1 MNFSQIMHDYPWLFG
16 IIMIVGG
23 PICAF
28 FGRRFFPWVISGIVA
43 VTLLLGTLIVCSVLG
58 FMETT
63 IGLGVSIGVAAILAV
78 ISVWLVFKTVW
89 IAVGILG
96 LIGGFFLGSLIYSM
110 FLVAIGGGALWMMI
124 SFSFLCSIFSG
135 WLSFK
140 YSKPVVL
147 FFTSTVGSYAFM
159 RGCSYFFGGYP
170 SEAVIFHSL

>member
-78 ISVWLVFKTVW
+78 LSVWLVFKTVW

-96 LIGGFFLGSLIYSM
+96 LIGGFFI
-110 FLVAIGGGALWMMI
+110 
-124 SFSFLCSIFSG
+124 
-135 WLSFK
+135 
-140 YSKPVVL
+140 
-147 FFTSTVGSYAFM
+147 GSYRRRCFM
-159 RGCSYFFGGYP
+159 DDD
-170 SEAVIFHSL
+170 